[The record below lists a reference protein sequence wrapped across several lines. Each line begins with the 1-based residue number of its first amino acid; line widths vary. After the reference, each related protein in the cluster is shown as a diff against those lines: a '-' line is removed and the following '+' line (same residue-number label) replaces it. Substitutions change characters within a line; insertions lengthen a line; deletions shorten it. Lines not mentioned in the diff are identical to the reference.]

1 MYCFDRQ
8 YFMKKIDITSSAQKD
23 QLLTLIKSLT
33 KAEKRNFK
41 LYANRTQS
49 NNTLRF
55 IQLFD
60 VLDKQKEYDEAAVFK
75 KIPKLSKSQ
84 LANLKRHL
92 YKQILNS
99 LRLIHIQKQIDIQ
112 IREQIDFARIL
123 YGKGLYLQSLR
134 LLDRIK
140 LIAIEHNQD
149 LLHLEIVEFQK
160 LIEERHITRS
170 RTIKNKVEGL
180 ISEAAQRSKIIN
192 NRSQLSNLKI
202 QIHGRYIKMG
212 HVKNE
217 HDAVVVKV
225 FFKSRLGGIQLKGLS
240 FFEKVYLSQSYV
252 WYYYILLDF
261 QSCCKHAIDWVQFF
275 ETNPNMIEKDPDLYM
290 RGLHYVLTSLFNL
303 KDDDR
308 FIEYLQVFET
318 FMKKNGKGLSEISQ
332 TIAFL
337 YLDTARINKHYL
349 EGSFEEGL
357 ELIPGIKKKIRRY
370 KQTLDVHR
378 VMVFYFK
385 MGYLYF
391 ANGDPETAL
400 DYLNEIIS
408 LKAGHLR
415 KDIQSY
421 SRLLHLI
428 CHFELG
434 HYELLPYLADSTQ
447 RFLEKLGELNK
458 TQRETLRLLRSMINK
473 LPAEH
478 PSAFAEYYKNL
489 QDISRDPFEKRAFLY
504 LDTLTWAESK
514 VQGKSIHAVAKAQ
527 FDARKNRTNEEGN

>member
-1 MYCFDRQ
+1 MR
-8 YFMKKIDITSSAQKD
+8 KIDETSSAQKD

-60 VLDKQKEYDEAAVFK
+60 VLDKQKEYEEAAIFK
-75 KIPKLSKSQ
+75 KIPRLNKSQ

-92 YKQILNS
+92 YKQILSS
-99 LRLIHIQKQIDIQ
+99 LRLIHIQKKIDIQ

-149 LLHLEIVEFQK
+149 ILHLEIVEFQK

-170 RTIKNKVEGL
+170 RAVKNKVERL
-180 ISEAAQRSKIIN
+180 ISEAAQRSKVIN
-192 NRSQLSNLKI
+192 NRCQLSNLKI
-202 QIHGRYIKMG
+202 KLHGLYIKVG

-217 HDAVVVKV
+217 KDLVIVKV
-225 FFKSRLGGIQLKGLS
+225 FFKSNLGGIQLKGLS
-240 FFEKVYLSQSYV
+240 FFEQVYLSQSYV

-261 QSCCKHAIDWVQFF
+261 ENCGQHAMEWVNLFVK
-275 ETNPNMIEKDPDLYM
+275 NPNMIDKDPDLYM

-303 KDDDR
+303 KDYDR
-308 FIEYLQVFET
+308 FTTYLDTFEH
-318 FMKKNGKGLSEISQ
+318 FMAAQEKKLSKISQ

-337 YLDTARINKHYL
+337 YLYMARINKHYL
-349 EGSFEEGL
+349 EGTFKEGL
-357 ELIPGIKKKIRRY
+357 ALVPTIKKKIKRHE
-370 KQTLDVHR
+370 QTLDVHR

-385 MGYLYF
+385 MAYLYF
-391 ANGDPETAL
+391 ASGDPATAL

-415 KDIQSY
+415 GDIQSY

-428 CHFELG
+428 CHYELG

-447 RFLEKLGELNK
+447 RFLEKLEELNRA
-458 TQRETLRLLRSMINK
+458 QRETLRFLRSIINK
-473 LPAEH
+473 LPEEQTA
-478 PSAFAEYYKNL
+478 AFAEYYQNL
-489 QDISRDPFEKRAFLY
+489 KTISSDPFEKRAFLY

-514 VQGKSIHAVAKAQ
+514 VKGKSIRSVAQAQ
-527 FDARKNRTNEEGN
+527 FKARKK

>member
-1 MYCFDRQ
+1 M
-8 YFMKKIDITSSAQKD
+8 
-23 QLLTLIKSLT
+23 T

-60 VLDKQKEYDEAAVFK
+60 VLDKQTEYDEAAVFK
-75 KIPKLSKSQ
+75 KIPKLNKSQ

-92 YKQILNS
+92 YKQILTS
-99 LRLIHIQKQIDIQ
+99 LRLIHIQKKVDIQ

-123 YGKGLYLQSLR
+123 YGKGLHLQSLR

-140 LIAIEHNQD
+140 PIAIENNQD
-149 LLHLEIVEFQK
+149 LLQLEIIEFQK

-170 RTIKNKVEGL
+170 RAVKNKVERL
-180 ISEAAQRSKIIN
+180 IEEAAMRSSITN
-192 NRSQLSNLKI
+192 NRCLLSNLKI
-202 QIHGRYIKMG
+202 KIHGLYIQVG

-217 HDAVVVKV
+217 KDLFYVKS
-225 FFKSRLGGIQLKGLS
+225 FFESAKKGVQNKGLS
-240 FFEKVYLSQSYV
+240 FFEKVYLSQSHV
-252 WYYYILLDF
+252 WYNYILLDF
-261 QSCCKHAIDWVQFF
+261 KNCGKHAIDWVHLF
-275 ETNPNMIEKDPDLYM
+275 EKSPNMIEKDPDLYM

-303 KDDDR
+303 KDYDR
-308 FIEYLQVFET
+308 FVIYLQRFEA
-318 FMKKNGKGLSEISQ
+318 FMKKEGKNLSEISQ

-337 YLDTARINKHYL
+337 YLYTARINKHYL
-349 EGSFEEGL
+349 EGTFKEGL
-357 ELIPGIKKKIRRY
+357 KMVPAIKKNIKRY
-370 KQTLDVHR
+370 EQTIDVHR

-385 MGYLYF
+385 IAYLYF

-400 DYLNEIIS
+400 DYLNEIIN

-415 KDIQSY
+415 EDIQSY
-421 SRLLHLI
+421 SRLLQLI

-447 RFLEKLGELNK
+447 RFLEKMKELNRA
-458 TQRETLRLLRSMINK
+458 QEETLRFLRSTINK
-473 LPAEH
+473 VAHEQQT
-478 PSAFAEYYKNL
+478 AFADFYKNL
-489 QDISRDPFEKRAFLY
+489 QKISRDRFEKRSFLY

-514 VQGKSIHAVAKAQ
+514 VSNKSIREVAQAKFKKRKA
-527 FDARKNRTNEEGN
+527 

>member
-1 MYCFDRQ
+1 
-8 YFMKKIDITSSAQKD
+8 MKIKELSLSAPKD
-23 QLLTLIKSLT
+23 QLLTLINSMT

-60 VLDKQKEYDEAAVFK
+60 VLDKQKEYDEVGVFK
-75 KIPKLSKSQ
+75 KIPRLNKSQ

-92 YKQILNS
+92 YKQILTS
-99 LRLIHIQKQIDIQ
+99 LRLIHIQKKVDIQ

-123 YGKGLYLQSLR
+123 YGKGLHLQSLR

-140 LIAIEHNQD
+140 PIAIENNQD
-149 LLHLEIVEFQK
+149 LLQLEIIEFQK

-170 RTIKNKVEGL
+170 RTVKNKVEGL
-180 ISEAAQRSKIIN
+180 IKEAAKRSSITN
-192 NRSQLSNLKI
+192 NRCLLSNLKI
-202 QIHGRYIKMG
+202 KVHGLYIQVG

-217 HDAVVVKV
+217 KDLIFVEG
-225 FFKSRLGGIQLKGLS
+225 FFESSIKGLERKGLS

-252 WYYYILLDF
+252 WYNYILLDF
-261 QSCCKHAIDWVQFF
+261 KNCGKHAMDWVSLF
-275 ETNPNMIEKDPDLYM
+275 EKNPNMIEKDPDLYM

-303 KDDDR
+303 KDYDR
-308 FIEYLQVFET
+308 FIIYLQRFED
-318 FMKKNGKGLSEISQ
+318 FMKKEGKGLSEISQ

-337 YLDTARINKHYL
+337 YLYTARINKHYL
-349 EGSFEEGL
+349 EGTFKEGL
-357 ELIPGIKKKIRRY
+357 KMVPAIKKNIKRY
-370 KQTLDVHR
+370 EKTIDVHR
-378 VMVFYFK
+378 VLVFYFK
-385 MGYLYF
+385 IAYLYF

-400 DYLNEIIS
+400 DYLNEIIN

-415 KDIQSY
+415 EDIQSY
-421 SRLLHLI
+421 SRLLQLI

-447 RFLEKLGELNK
+447 RFLEKMKELSRA
-458 TQRETLRLLRSMINK
+458 QEETLRFLRGSINK
-473 LPAEH
+473 VPNEQQI
-478 PSAFAEYYKNL
+478 AFADLYKNL
-489 QDISRDPFEKRAFLY
+489 KKISRDRFEKRSFLY

-514 VQGKSIHAVAKAQ
+514 VKNKSIREVAQEK
-527 FDARKNRTNEEGN
+527 FKN